1 MRAGSD
7 IERKLTA
14 TSSMQCVYSSVSKAS
29 LRKTGVLLNSAGDFR
44 EFSAEKVR
52 TPVSGD
58 FGRGSAI
65 HSARTLEEKGFVKHR
80 LLS

>member
-14 TSSMQCVYSSVSKAS
+14 TSSMHSSVSKAS

-58 FGRGSAI
+58 FGR
-65 HSARTLEEKGFVKHR
+65 
-80 LLS
+80 